1 VSASLNYLYLDT
13 HRHTTQHTTPG
24 QQRLPPLPPLHRPP
38 MPTLTSHSSLE
49 LQRGH
54 SQLKRRRE
62 NAPTEK
68 AQEPVCGGED
78 DEDDWEERRKKRKK
92 DKSGAHPPSAQER
105 QNMLTCDV
113 IHQTSD
119 IRHHGCR
126 HQACDIIHHT
136 SHMRQQTAW
145 RQMSD
150 IRDIRDHTP
159 DIRHRIGRRPADVR
173 HQTSQQQ
180 PSDTMAADTRRHVSS
195 QTTDSRQ
202 QTADSRQQ
210 TAWRQMSDIRDI
222 RNHTPDIRH
231 RIGRRPADVRHQTS
245 QQQPSDT
252 MAADIRRHVSSQA
265 SDSRQQ
271 TADSRQQTA

>member
-1 VSASLNYLYLDT
+1 MSASLNYLYLDT

-202 QTADSRQQ
+202 QTADSRQHGVRCQ
-210 TAWRQMSDIRDI
+210 TSETSEIIHRTSDIGWDVGQEKSDIRHH
-222 RNHTPDIRH
+222 RSSHQTQWQLTPEVTS
-231 RIGRRPADVRHQTS
+231 AVRHQT
-245 QQQPSDT
+245 
-252 MAADIRRHVSSQA
+252 

-271 TADSRQQTA
+271 TA